1 MGESPN
7 MAAST
12 QKVNKDSHCE
22 EVYPCGMCQE
32 HCATGIKCN
41 NCLMWVHY
49 ICTEMPTYA
58 LITLKTS
65 NRKFTC
71 QSCTRNNHADYENI
85 HKEIVQCRIAEQEIM
100 KKSKHKSQDDT
111 EANNYTRAE
120 LTAQPPLQIEN
131 SHDSALSQVLVS
143 QQVSQTH
150 GDTPEDIDLSQVPGS
165 HQLTQTHAQKEVQ
178 KVSKQ
183 KSERICKFYSI
194 GACRY
199 GRKGTGCN
207 FAHPRVC
214 LKFMKHGYDERV
226 GCKLGRRCEDFHP
239 KICKFSLQKKE
250 CTSMECNFLHI
261 KGTRRTQKQQTTPK
275 RKTDQHYRNYSANIV
290 EETPILMQVP
300 RPTEASRA
308 TENGEQEPTYRCNVK
323 RCAKETSFLEDIVR
337 SLAEQQKQ
345 TQKMV
350 NWMMETMEWQ
360 EKLKK
365 GYHSYH

>member
-1 MGESPN
+1 

-49 ICTEMPTYA
+49 LCTEMPTYA

-71 QSCTRNNHADYENI
+71 QSCTRNNHADYESI
-85 HKEIVQCRIAEQEIM
+85 HKEIVQCKIEEQDIK
-100 KKSKHKSQDDT
+100 KKSKHNSQDYT
-111 EANNYTRAE
+111 EANHTRAG
-120 LTAQPPLQIEN
+120 LTAQPPTLQIN
-131 SHDSALSQVLVS
+131 SHDSALSQVS
-143 QQVSQTH
+143 ENQQVSQTL
-150 GDTPEDIDLSQVPGS
+150 GDTPEDIDLSQLPDS

-178 KVSKQ
+178 KMSRQ
-183 KSERICKFYSI
+183 KSERICKFYNI
-194 GACRY
+194 GTCRY

-207 FAHPRVC
+207 FAHPKVC
-214 LKFMKHGYDERV
+214 LKFMKHGHDERV
-226 GCKLGRRCEDFHP
+226 GCKLGRRCKDFHP

-250 CTSMECNFLHI
+250 CTNMECNFLHI
-261 KGTRRTQKQQTTPK
+261 KGTRRTKMQQTTL
-275 RKTDQHYRNYSANIV
+275 KTETDRHFRNYSANIT
-290 EETPILMQVP
+290 EEIPRLTQAP

-308 TENGEQEPTYRCNVK
+308 RESEEQESTYRCNVN
-323 RCAKETSFLEDIVR
+323 RYAKETSFLEDIVR

-365 GYHSYH
+365 GCHNYH